1 MKFKHFILSALLAS
15 TFLTGSKIKA
25 DLIAYWPLDK
35 IIDGKVLDVT
45 GNGHDGTVVGNLKPI
60 EDANHKGLYFDGGA
74 SYVDCGSTGFDK
86 INEQI
91 TISAWIKIAKFDK
104 WIQTMVAKDGN
115 MWCLQRGW
123 EDSYHSV
130 NFNVEAENEEAVHA
144 GGVTGLTD
152 VDDDNW
158 HHVAG
163 VYDGQNLKVYIDG
176 KLSNSVVAN
185 KRKLNKL
192 QNKLTI
198 GENLLEGESAEDAKY
213 SRSWHGEISQVAIFD
228 KALTLPQVEFLYYGD
243 PVTCQKY
250 SHYRELFSNSDIAL
264 IKDIDPKYCDLL
276 LACKNLIDQR
286 QYSEAIEVLNKLIR
300 DEAVSNQHALIANK
314 AIGFLDKL
322 IQEKIASH
330 QSSVAGIFLLK
341 HKIYLQQD
349 DIQNAFKEIKTLQ
362 ETYPE
367 FKSPE
372 VTFSLVYCYIR
383 QGDNAQA
390 QTLLQQIIDNYPQS
404 PYALKAQ
411 LYLSRITEK

>member
-1 MKFKHFILSALLAS
+1 MKFRYFTLSALLVFTLLVS
-15 TFLTGSKIKA
+15 SKTKA

-35 IIDGKVLDVT
+35 IIEGKVIDAT

-104 WIQTMVAKDGN
+104 WIQTIVAKDSNIWG
-115 MWCLQRGW
+115 LQRGW
-123 EDSYHSV
+123 SDSYHSV
-130 NFNVEAENEEAVHA
+130 NFNVEAENGETVRA
-144 GGVTGLTD
+144 GGVMGLTD
-152 VDDDNW
+152 VDDNNW

-228 KALTLPQVEFLYYGD
+228 KALTLPQVEFLYYSD

-264 IKDIDPKYCDLL
+264 IKDIDPKYFDLL
-276 LACKNLIDQR
+276 LACKDLIDQK
-286 QYSEAIEVLNKLIR
+286 QYSKAIEVLDKLIR
-300 DEAVSNQHALIANK
+300 DDAVSNQQALITNK

-322 IQEKIASH
+322 IQEKTACH
-330 QSSVAGIFLLK
+330 QSFITSAFLLK
-341 HKIYLQQD
+341 HKICPQQD

-362 ETYPE
+362 EAYPE
-367 FKSPE
+367 FKFPE
-372 VTFSLVYCYIR
+372 VAFSMAYCYMK
-383 QGDNAQA
+383 QGDNTQA
-390 QTLLQQIIDNYPQS
+390 QTLLRQIIDKYPQS
-404 PYALKAQ
+404 TYAFKAQ
-411 LYLSRITEK
+411 LCLSRIKGK